1 MHMSQICL
9 QDTSVPK
16 PVKIRVNIAAK
27 VAGYSERTVRRFI
40 QTGAPSA
47 EREGKRRWLVL
58 RAEVERV
65 QRERSLSC

>member
-1 MHMSQICL
+1 MSQICL
-9 QDTSVPK
+9 QDTSAPK

-40 QTGAPSA
+40 QTGALSA

>member
-1 MHMSQICL
+1 MSWVGL
-9 QDTSVPK
+9 PDGSAPK

-27 VAGYSERTVRRFI
+27 IAGCSERTVRRFI
-40 QTGAPSA
+40 QTGALSA

-65 QRERSLSC
+65 QRERSMSC

>member
-1 MHMSQICL
+1 MRRICL
-9 QDTSVPK
+9 QDPGTPK
-16 PVKIRVNIAAK
+16 PVKIRVNIAAR

-40 QTGAPSA
+40 ETGVLSA